1 MFTKFKINNELLGIF
16 YMLLCQFSFATNDA
30 FVKVIYQNYDEIFV
44 LNQIIFIR
52 GIFTLLFILLFLY
65 IKKEFNFK
73 LIFTSN
79 ELKVRGLLE
88 SLAALFFFF
97 GIALLP
103 FANVYILLS
112 MAPIVLTA
120 FAAIFLNEKVRW
132 KRWSAVL
139 LGFLGVVIVIN
150 PGKLESSYYFI
161 FPIIAAIML
170 SIRDMYTKNFK
181 RDYSSLQIAFITCFV
196 VTALFGLLSIYKFY
210 DFNLMDIFILFIA
223 AFFLAIGYIFS
234 VATIK
239 IALVSAT
246 STFRYSVIL
255 WGILYGYFLF
265 DEVPSINSYVG
276 ALIIVISGL
285 IIISRQKQLGKIK

>member
-1 MFTKFKINNELLGIF
+1 MYPKFKINNELLGIL

-52 GIFTLLFILLFLY
+52 GIFTLLFILFFLY
-65 IKKEFNFK
+65 IKKELNFK
-73 LIFTSN
+73 SIFISK
-79 ELKVRGLLE
+79 ELRVRGLLE
-88 SLAALFFFF
+88 SLAALFFFI

-112 MAPIVLTA
+112 MAPILLTA
-120 FAAIFLNEKVRW
+120 FGAILLNEKVRW
-132 KRWSAVL
+132 RRWSAVL
-139 LGFLGVVIVIN
+139 LGFIGVVVVIN
-150 PGKLESSYYFI
+150 PGKLETSYYFI

-181 RDYSSLQIAFITCFV
+181 KDYPSLQIAFMTCFV
-196 VTALFGLLSIYKFY
+196 VTLLFGLLSIYKFY
-210 DFNLMDIFILFIA
+210 DFSLMDIFILFIA
-223 AFFLAIGYIFS
+223 AFFLALGYIFS

-239 IALVSAT
+239 IALVSVT

-265 DEVPSINSYVG
+265 DEVPSTNSYIG
-276 ALIIVISGL
+276 AIIIIISGL

>member
-1 MFTKFKINNELLGIF
+1 MFSKFKIDNELRGIF

-30 FVKVIYQNYDEIFV
+30 FVKVIYQSYDEIFV

-65 IKKEFNFK
+65 IKKELNFK

-79 ELKVRGLLE
+79 ELRVRGVLE
-88 SLAALFFFF
+88 SLAALFFFI

-112 MAPIVLTA
+112 MAPILLTA
-120 FAAIFLNEKVRW
+120 FGAIFLNEKVRW

-139 LGFLGVVIVIN
+139 LGFIGVIVVIN
-150 PGKLESSYYFI
+150 PGQLESSYYFI

-181 RDYSSLQIAFITCFV
+181 KDYPSLQIAFMTCFV
-196 VTALFGLLSIYKFY
+196 VTILFGLLSIYKFY

-223 AFFLAIGYIFS
+223 AFFLALGYIFS

-265 DEVPSINSYVG
+265 DEVPSSNSYIG
-276 ALIIVISGL
+276 ALIIIISGL
-285 IIISRQKQLGKIK
+285 IIISRQKKLGKIK

>member
-1 MFTKFKINNELLGIF
+1 MFHKFKVSNDLLGIF

-65 IKKEFNFK
+65 IKKEIDFK
-73 LIFTSN
+73 LIFYSK
-79 ELKVRGLLE
+79 ELRIRGLLE
-88 SLAALFFFF
+88 SLAGLFFFI

-112 MAPIVLTA
+112 MAPILLTA
-120 FAAIFLNEKVRW
+120 FSAIFLNEKVRW
-132 KRWSAVL
+132 RRWSAVL
-139 LGFLGVVIVIN
+139 LGFIGVVVVIN
-150 PGKLESSYYFI
+150 PGKLETSYYFI

-170 SIRDMYTKNFK
+170 SIRDLYTKNFK
-181 RDYSSLQIAFITCFV
+181 HNYHSLQIAFMTCFV
-196 VTALFGLLSIYKFY
+196 VTIFFGILSIYKFY
-210 DFNLMDIFILFIA
+210 DFSLKDIFILFIS
-223 AFFLAIGYIFS
+223 AFFLSIGYIFS
-234 VATIK
+234 IATIK
-239 IALVSAT
+239 IALVSVT

-265 DEVPSINSYVG
+265 DEVPSANTYVG
-276 ALIIVISGL
+276 ALIIVVSGL
-285 IIISRQKQLGKIK
+285 IIISRQKKIGAIK

>member
-1 MFTKFKINNELLGIF
+1 MFSKFKINNELLGIF

-30 FVKVIYQNYDEIFV
+30 FVKVIYQNYNEIFV

-65 IKKEFNFK
+65 IRKELNFK

-112 MAPIVLTA
+112 MAPILLTA

-139 LGFLGVVIVIN
+139 LGFIGVLIVIN

-161 FPIIAAIML
+161 FPIMAAIML

-181 RDYSSLQIAFITCFV
+181 KDYPSLQIAFMTCFV

-210 DFNLMDIFILFIA
+210 DFRLMDIFILFIA

>member
-1 MFTKFKINNELLGIF
+1 MFAKLKNNNELLGIF

-30 FVKVIYQNYDEIFV
+30 FVKVIYQNYNEIFV

-52 GIFTLLFILLFLY
+52 GIFTLFFILLFLF
-65 IKKEFNFK
+65 IKKEIDFK

-79 ELKVRGLLE
+79 ELRVRGLLE
-88 SLAALFFFF
+88 SLAGLFFFI

-103 FANVYILLS
+103 FADVYILLS
-112 MAPIVLTA
+112 MAPILLTA
-120 FAAIFLNEKVRW
+120 FSAIFLNEKVRW
-132 KRWSAVL
+132 RRWSAVL
-139 LGFLGVVIVIN
+139 LGFVGVVVVIN
-150 PGKLESSYYFI
+150 PGQLESSYYFI

-170 SIRDMYTKNFK
+170 SIRDLYTKNFK
-181 RDYSSLQIAFITCFV
+181 KDYHSLQIAFMTCFV
-196 VTALFGLLSIYKFY
+196 VTILFGLLSIYKFY

-223 AFFLAIGYIFS
+223 AFFLALGYIFS

-265 DEVPSINSYVG
+265 DEIPSTNSYIG

>member
-1 MFTKFKINNELLGIF
+1 MFLKFKISNELLGIF

-30 FVKVIYQNYDEIFV
+30 LVKIIYQNYDEIFV

-65 IKKEFNFK
+65 VKKELNFK

-79 ELKVRGLLE
+79 ELRVRGLLE
-88 SLAALFFFF
+88 SLAALFFFI

-112 MAPIVLTA
+112 MAPILLTA
-120 FAAIFLNEKVRW
+120 FGAIFLNEKVRW
-132 KRWSAVL
+132 RRWSAVL
-139 LGFLGVVIVIN
+139 LGFAGVVVVIN

-181 RDYSSLQIAFITCFV
+181 KDYPSLQIAFMTCFV
-196 VTALFGLLSIYKFY
+196 VTILFGLLSIYKFY

-223 AFFLAIGYIFS
+223 AFFLALGYIFS

-239 IALVSAT
+239 IALVSVT

-265 DEVPSINSYVG
+265 DEVPSTNSYIG
-276 ALIIVISGL
+276 AIIIITSGL
-285 IIISRQKQLGKIK
+285 IIISRQKKLGKIE

>member
-1 MFTKFKINNELLGIF
+1 MFPKFKINNELLGIL

-65 IKKEFNFK
+65 IKSELNFK
-73 LIFTSN
+73 LIFASK
-79 ELKVRGLLE
+79 ELRVRGLLE
-88 SLAALFFFF
+88 SLAALFFFI

-112 MAPIVLTA
+112 MAPILLTA
-120 FAAIFLNEKVRW
+120 FGAIFLNEKVRW
-132 KRWSAVL
+132 RRWSAVL
-139 LGFLGVVIVIN
+139 LGFIGVVVVIN
-150 PGKLESSYYFI
+150 PGQLESNYYFI

-181 RDYSSLQIAFITCFV
+181 RNYPSLQIAFMTCFV
-196 VTALFGLLSIYKFY
+196 VTIIFGLLNIYKFY
-210 DFNLMDIFILFIA
+210 YFSLIDILILFIA

-265 DEVPSINSYVG
+265 DEAPSTNSYIG
-276 ALIIVISGL
+276 ALIIIISGL

>member
-1 MFTKFKINNELLGIF
+1 MFSKFKINNELLGIF

-52 GIFTLLFILLFLY
+52 GVFTLLFILLFLY
-65 IKKEFNFK
+65 IKKELNFK
-73 LIFTSN
+73 LIFASN
-79 ELKVRGLLE
+79 ELIVRGILE
-88 SLAALFFFF
+88 SLAALFFFI

-112 MAPIVLTA
+112 MAPILLTA
-120 FAAIFLNEKVRW
+120 FSAIFLNEKVRW
-132 KRWSAVL
+132 RRWSAVV
-139 LGFLGVVIVIN
+139 LGFIGVVIVIN
-150 PGKLESSYYFI
+150 PTKLESSYYFI

-170 SIRDMYTKNFK
+170 SIRDMYTKNYK
-181 RDYSSLQIAFITCFV
+181 KNYSSLQIAFMTCFV
-196 VTALFGLLSIYKFY
+196 VTVLFGLLSIYKFY
-210 DFNLMDIFILFIA
+210 DFSLKDIFILFIA
-223 AFFLAIGYIFS
+223 AFFLALGYIFS
-234 VATIK
+234 IATIK
-239 IALVSAT
+239 IALVSVT

-265 DEVPSINSYVG
+265 DEVPSTNSYIG

-285 IIISRQKQLGKIK
+285 IIISRQKKIGAIK

>member
-1 MFTKFKINNELLGIF
+1 MFSKFKINNELLGIF

-30 FVKVIYQNYDEIFV
+30 FVKVIYKNYNEIFV

-65 IKKEFNFK
+65 IKKELNFK

-79 ELKVRGLLE
+79 ELRVRGFLE
-88 SLAALFFFF
+88 FLSAIFFFI

-112 MAPIVLTA
+112 MAPILLTA
-120 FAAIFLNEKVRW
+120 FGAIFLNEKVRW
-132 KRWSAVL
+132 RRWSAVL
-139 LGFLGVVIVIN
+139 LGFIGVIVVIN
-150 PGKLESSYYFI
+150 PGQLETSYYFI

-181 RDYSSLQIAFITCFV
+181 KDYPSLQIAFMTCFV
-196 VTALFGLLSIYKFY
+196 VTALFGLLSVYKFY
-210 DFNLMDIFILFIA
+210 DFSLMDIFILFIA
-223 AFFLAIGYIFS
+223 AFFLALGYIFS

-265 DEVPSINSYVG
+265 EEVPSTNSYIG
-276 ALIIVISGL
+276 ALIIIISGL
-285 IIISRQKQLGKIK
+285 IIISRQKKLGKIK

>member
-1 MFTKFKINNELLGIF
+1 MFLKLKINSELLGIF

-30 FVKVIYQNYDEIFV
+30 LVKVIYQNYDEIFV

-65 IKKEFNFK
+65 IKKELNFR

-79 ELKVRGLLE
+79 ELRVRGLLE
-88 SLAALFFFF
+88 FLSAICFFI

-112 MAPIVLTA
+112 MAPILLTA
-120 FAAIFLNEKVRW
+120 FGAIFLNEKVRW
-132 KRWSAVL
+132 RRWSAVL
-139 LGFLGVVIVIN
+139 LGFIGVVIVID

-181 RDYSSLQIAFITCFV
+181 KDYPSLQIAFITCFV
-196 VTALFGLLSIYKFY
+196 VTVLFGILSIYKFY
-210 DFNLMDIFILFIA
+210 DFSLEDIFILFIA
-223 AFFLAIGYIFS
+223 AFFLALGYIFS

-265 DEVPSINSYVG
+265 DEVPSTKSYIG
-276 ALIIVISGL
+276 ALIIVISGI

>member
-1 MFTKFKINNELLGIF
+1 MFPKFKINNELLGIF

-65 IKKEFNFK
+65 IKKEFNLK
-73 LIFTSN
+73 SIFASH
-79 ELKVRGLLE
+79 ELRVRGLLE
-88 SLAALFFFF
+88 FLAALFFFI

-112 MAPIVLTA
+112 MAPIILTA
-120 FAAIFLNEKVRW
+120 FGAIFLNEEVRW
-132 KRWSAVL
+132 RRWSAVV
-139 LGFLGVVIVIN
+139 LGFIGVVVVIN
-150 PGKLESSYYFI
+150 PGKLEYSYYFI
-161 FPIIAAIML
+161 FPLIAAIML

-181 RDYSSLQIAFITCFV
+181 KDYPSLQIAFMTCFV
-196 VTALFGLLSIYKFY
+196 VTVLFGLLSIYKFY
-210 DFNLMDIFILFIA
+210 DFKLMDILILFIA
-223 AFFLAIGYIFS
+223 AFFLALGYIFS

-265 DEVPSINSYVG
+265 DEVPSTNSYIG

>member
-1 MFTKFKINNELLGIF
+1 MFPKFKINNELLGIL

-30 FVKVIYQNYDEIFV
+30 FVKTIYLNHDEIFI

-52 GIFTLLFILLFLY
+52 GIFTLIFIVLFLY
-65 IKKEFNFK
+65 VKKELDFK
-73 LIFTSN
+73 IIFSSA
-79 ELKVRGLLE
+79 ELTIRGALE
-88 SLAALFFFF
+88 ASAALFFFI

-103 FANVYILLS
+103 FAQVYILLS
-112 MAPIVLTA
+112 MAPVLLTA
-120 FAAIFLNEKVRW
+120 LGAIFLNEKVRW
-132 KRWSAVL
+132 RRWSAVL
-139 LGFLGVVIVIN
+139 LGFVGVIVVIN
-150 PGKLESSYYFI
+150 PGKFDFGYYFI

-181 RDYSSLQIAFITCFV
+181 RNYHSLQIAFMTCFV
-196 VTALFGLLSIYKFY
+196 VTIIFGLFSIYKFY
-210 DFNLMDIFILFIA
+210 FFSLMDFFTLFIA
-223 AFFLAIGYIFS
+223 AFFLALGYIFS

-265 DEVPSINSYVG
+265 DEAPSLNSYIG
-276 ALIIVISGL
+276 AIIIIISGL
-285 IIISRQKQLGKIK
+285 IIISRQKQLGKIQ

>member
-1 MFTKFKINNELLGIF
+1 MLSKFKINNELLGIF

-30 FVKVIYQNYDEIFV
+30 FVNVIYKNYNEIFV

-65 IKKEFNFK
+65 IKKEINFK

-79 ELKVRGLLE
+79 ELRVRGLLE
-88 SLAALFFFF
+88 SLAAIFFFI

-112 MAPIVLTA
+112 MAPILLTA
-120 FAAIFLNEKVRW
+120 FGAIFLNEKVKWR
-132 KRWSAVL
+132 RWSAVI
-139 LGFLGVVIVIN
+139 LGFIGVVVVIN

-161 FPIIAAIML
+161 FPIIAAFML

-181 RDYSSLQIAFITCFV
+181 KDYPSLQIAFMTCFV
-196 VTALFGLLSIYKFY
+196 VTALFGLLSTYKLY
-210 DFNLMDIFILFIA
+210 DFSLMDIFILFIA
-223 AFFLAIGYIFS
+223 AFFLALGYIFS

-239 IALVSAT
+239 IALVSVT

-265 DEVPSINSYVG
+265 DEVPSTNSYIG
-276 ALIIVISGL
+276 AIIIIISGL
-285 IIISRQKQLGKIK
+285 IIISRQKKLGKIS